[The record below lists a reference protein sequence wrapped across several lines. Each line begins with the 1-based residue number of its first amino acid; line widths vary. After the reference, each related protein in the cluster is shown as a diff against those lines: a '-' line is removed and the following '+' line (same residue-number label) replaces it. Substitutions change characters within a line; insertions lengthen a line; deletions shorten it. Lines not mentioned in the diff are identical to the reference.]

1 MKSAPSFSLLTKSE
15 LAQVTAERPCCLRS
29 ELAGLAR
36 AAGQVVKRPEGPH
49 LEIHTENP
57 AVARK
62 ALRLARAVFGVQ
74 GTLVVRH
81 QRRLRGRRLFCLV
94 LPEDF
99 TVTMATLG
107 LTDRFGHPLAGIR
120 RALVRRACCRRAY
133 LRGLFLGR
141 GWVSGKAPSYHL
153 EFVASSEALA
163 RDLLR
168 LLAGFGLTGRINV
181 RKNNYV
187 VYLKKG
193 GAVSD
198 CLRLMGA
205 SGALL
210 DFENQRVLRDVKN
223 RVNRLVNCDTA
234 NLNKTVEA
242 ALQRKDE
249 IELIIARIGLE
260 NLPQELKELAALRL
274 SHPEATLKELGEM
287 MRPPVSKSCI
297 NHRLRRLSAIARRL
311 AQEAEQVRG
320 QGL

>member
-1 MKSAPSFSLLTKSE
+1 M
-15 LAQVTAERPCCLRS
+15 AQITAERPCCLRS

-36 AAGQVVKRPEGPH
+36 AAGQVVKRPEGPCF
-49 LEIHTENP
+49 EIHTESP

-62 ALRLARAVFGVQ
+62 ALRLARAVFGLQ
-74 GTLVVRH
+74 GTLIVRH

-94 LPEDF
+94 LPGDLA
-99 TVTMATLG
+99 TTMAVLG
-107 LTDRFGHPLAGIR
+107 LTDRFGRPFAGIR
-120 RALVRRACCRRAY
+120 RSFVRRACCRRAY

-141 GWVSGKAPSYHL
+141 GWVNGRGPSYHL
-153 EFVASSEALA
+153 EFVTSSEALA
-163 RDLLR
+163 HDLLR
-168 LLAGFGLTGRINV
+168 LLAGFGLDGRINV
-181 RKNNYV
+181 RQNHHV
-187 VYLKKG
+187 VYLKRG

-249 IELIIARIGLE
+249 IELISARLGLE
-260 NLPQELKELAALRL
+260 NLPKELSELAALRL

-297 NHRLRRLSAIARRL
+297 NHRLRRLSAIARQL
-311 AQEAEQVRG
+311 AQDADRVRG